1 MRNRRAFT
9 LIEMLAV
16 IGIMLVLMVAT
27 FGAFSLF
34 AERMGPGEAQATL
47 QGYLN
52 GARSYAAANGVQTRL
67 EFSVNVVRNDKGGT
81 GPAMQDGTVVT
92 IKYLPPDIT
101 NDTPTDWKEIP
112 GTSRVMMGN
121 GIFVIKGIPLMP
133 TSSNFRRTLTEGNI
147 AGWRSYEDMA
157 RKEVNTAVVQAMA
170 TMTPTNPSFVQFDP
184 AGYLVESSTV
194 PQGMA
199 PSVQGLTI
207 VKLVGGDWSTSK
219 TSQYRFFLL
228 NAYSGTRLVFD

>member
-1 MRNRRAFT
+1 MRTRKAFT

-52 GARSYAAANGVQTRL
+52 GARAYAAANGVQTRV
-67 EFSVNVVRNDKGGT
+67 EFSVNTVRNDKGGS
-81 GPAMQDGTVVT
+81 GPSMQDGTVVT
-92 IKYLPPDIT
+92 IKYLPPEIT
-101 NDTPTDWKEIP
+101 SDNASDWKEIP
-112 GTSRVMMGN
+112 GTSRVTLGN
-121 GIFVIKGIPLMP
+121 GIFVIKGIPPMP
-133 TSSNFRRTLTEGNI
+133 QSSNFKKTLTEGNI

-157 RKEVNTAVVQAMA
+157 RKEVNTAVSQAMGG
-170 TMTPTNPSFVQFDP
+170 TPPTPPPYIQFDP

-194 PQGMA
+194 PPGMA
-199 PSVQGLTI
+199 AVPGLTI
-207 VKLVGGDWSTSK
+207 VKLVGGDWNTAK
-219 TSQYRFFLL
+219 ISQYRFFLL

>member
-1 MRNRRAFT
+1 MRTRKAFT

-52 GARSYAAANGVQTRL
+52 GARAYAAANGVQTRV
-67 EFSVNVVRNDKGGT
+67 EFGVNIVKNDKGGT
-81 GPAMQDGTVVT
+81 GPSMEDGTVVT
-92 IKYLPPDIT
+92 IKYLPPEIISSS
-101 NDTPTDWKEIP
+101 PSDWKEIP
-112 GTSRVMMGN
+112 GTNRVALGN
-121 GIFVIKGIPLMP
+121 GIFVIKGLPPMSQSASLKK
-133 TSSNFRRTLTEGNI
+133 TLKEGDI
-147 AGWRSYEDMA
+147 QGWRSYEAKA
-157 RKEVNTAVVQAMA
+157 RDEVNTAVSQAMGG
-170 TMTPTNPSFVQFDP
+170 TPPTPPPFIQFDP

-199 PSVQGLTI
+199 AVPGLTI
-207 VKLVGGDWSTSK
+207 VKLVGGGWSTAK
-219 TSQYRFFLL
+219 VSQYRFFLL
-228 NAYSGTRLVFD
+228 NAFSGTRLVFD

>member
-1 MRNRRAFT
+1 MRTRKAFT

-52 GARSYAAANGVQTRL
+52 GARAYAAANGVQTRV
-67 EFSVNVVRNDKGGT
+67 EFSVSIVKDDKGTT
-81 GPAMQDGTVVT
+81 GPSMQDGTVVT
-92 IKYLPPDIT
+92 IKYLPPEIT
-101 NDTPTDWKEIP
+101 SDNSSDYWKEIP
-112 GTSRVMMGN
+112 GTNRVTLGN
-121 GIFVIKGIPLMP
+121 GIFVIKGIPPMP
-133 TSSNFRRTLTEGNI
+133 QSSGFKKTLKEGDVP
-147 AGWRSYEDMA
+147 GWRSYEDMA
-157 RKEVNTAVVQAMA
+157 RKEVNTAVSQAMGS
-170 TMTPTNPSFVQFDP
+170 TPPPTPPYIQFDP

-194 PQGMA
+194 PSGMA
-199 PSVQGLTI
+199 AVPGLTI
-207 VKLVGGDWSTSK
+207 VKLVGGNWSTAK
-219 TSQYRFFLL
+219 ISQYRFFLL